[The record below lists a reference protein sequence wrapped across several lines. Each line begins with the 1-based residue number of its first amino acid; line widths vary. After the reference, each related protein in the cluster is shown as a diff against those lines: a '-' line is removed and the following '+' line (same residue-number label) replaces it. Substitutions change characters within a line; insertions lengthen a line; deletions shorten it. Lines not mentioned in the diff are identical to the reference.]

1 MKNKSDIAALESVS
15 FAKNYNDYVL
25 KLISKNLD
33 KNDKI
38 LDFGAGYGLFTK
50 MLIDCGYDVISVEIN
65 DEAIKKLNKKNIK
78 NYKSVKEIN
87 EKIDCVISLNVLEHI
102 DDDFETLL
110 MLNNAMPN
118 GGKLILY
125 LPASNIVWSNLD
137 EMVNHK
143 RRYSKKNLQYILSK
157 SNFEIES
164 IFYADFIGWLVLLI
178 AKILKINL
186 DFNQKKIIFYDKF
199 IFKNFKYL
207 DFILKNFI
215 GKNIFVVAEKKRN
228 D

>member
-1 MKNKSDIAALESVS
+1 
-15 FAKNYNDYVL
+15 
-25 KLISKNLD
+25 
-33 KNDKI
+33 
-38 LDFGAGYGLFTK
+38 

-110 MLNNAMPN
+110 MLNNAMPI

-157 SNFEIES
+157 SDFEIES
-164 IFYADFIGWLVLLI
+164 IFYADF
-178 AKILKINL
+178 
-186 DFNQKKIIFYDKF
+186 
-199 IFKNFKYL
+199 
-207 DFILKNFI
+207 
-215 GKNIFVVAEKKRN
+215 R
-228 D
+228 

>member
-1 MKNKSDIAALESVS
+1 
-15 FAKNYNDYVL
+15 
-25 KLISKNLD
+25 
-33 KNDKI
+33 
-38 LDFGAGYGLFTK
+38 

-65 DEAIKKLNKKNIK
+65 DEAIKKLNKE
-78 NYKSVKEIN
+78 YKKLQVCKEIN

-157 SNFEIES
+157 SDFEIES
-164 IFYADFIGWLVLLI
+164 IFYADFIGWLVF
-178 AKILKINL
+178 AYCK
-186 DFNQKKIIFYDKF
+186 D
-199 IFKNFKYL
+199 FKNKFR
-207 DFILKNFI
+207 F
-215 GKNIFVVAEKKRN
+215 
-228 D
+228 

>member
-65 DEAIKKLNKKNIK
+65 DEAIKKLKKKNIK

-215 GKNIFVVAEKKRN
+215 GKNIFVVAEKKK
-228 D
+228 

>member
-125 LPASNIVWSNLD
+125 LPAS
-137 EMVNHK
+137 
-143 RRYSKKNLQYILSK
+143 ILCGLILTK
-157 SNFEIES
+157 WLITKEGIQRKIFN
-164 IFYADFIGWLVLLI
+164 IFYQNQ
-178 AKILKINL
+178 ILKLNQYSMLILL
-186 DFNQKKIIFYDKF
+186 D
-199 IFKNFKYL
+199 
-207 DFILKNFI
+207 
-215 GKNIFVVAEKKRN
+215 G
-228 D
+228 